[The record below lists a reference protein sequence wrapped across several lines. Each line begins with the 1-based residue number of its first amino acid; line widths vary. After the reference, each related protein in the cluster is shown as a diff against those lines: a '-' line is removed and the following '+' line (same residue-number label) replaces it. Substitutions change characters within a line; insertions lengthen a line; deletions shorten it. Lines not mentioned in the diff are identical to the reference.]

1 MTVYIRIDQYRV
13 DRAKR
18 RKFVGAELRWA
29 REQLAKKGCI
39 RFDVFEDM
47 DDARAVLT
55 CQAYESRAA
64 YRRLYVKGADPS
76 LTLFATNW
84 YPSDREMAVGVGSMK
99 GKTSGKPKY
108 LHFGIWQIKPEHRE
122 AFLAG
127 MKGDARD
134 SVRLEPGCYRFDML
148 EDTRRRNCF
157 YLYQIYENA
166 RWHDVDHCAMKHVT
180 GLLGRP
186 EWPTWP
192 IRNPEFPMGTKTETG
207 LSYLVRARLGRPS
220 R

>member
-1 MTVYIRIDQYRV
+1 MTYVRIDRYSV
-13 DRAKR
+13 APAR
-18 RKFVGAELRWA
+18 RKAFVKAELRWA
-29 REQLAKKGCI
+29 REQLARKGCI

-47 DDARAVLT
+47 DDAGAVLT
-55 CQAYESRAA
+55 CQAYESRAL
-64 YRRLYVKGADPS
+64 YRRLYVTGPTPA

-84 YPSDREMAVGVGSMK
+84 YPSDRQMKVGVDELP
-99 GKTSGKPKY
+99 GKLSGRPKY
-108 LHFGIWQIKPEHRE
+108 LHFGIWQIKPAHRQ
-122 AFLAG
+122 AFLAA

-157 YLYQIYENA
+157 YLYQIYESA

-180 GLLGRP
+180 GLLGRS

-192 IRNPEFPMGTKTETG
+192 VRNPRFPMGMITGTG
-207 LSYLVRARLGRPS
+207 LSYLVRGRLAR
-220 R
+220 